1 MTKATAREG
10 TAHGGTLPLV
20 ARVFAELAD
29 GEFHSGEQLAGTLG
43 VSRGAV
49 WKAVESLRDL
59 GATLHAVRNKGYRLR
74 SGGGALDSRRITS
87 LLPTAVSTHVRGVE
101 AAWTVDST
109 NSVLLARPN
118 PPFGSCEVM
127 LAEYQTAG
135 RGRRGRAWL
144 APPGGSICLS
154 LCWAFREVPQD
165 LGALG
170 LVIGVCALRALRES
184 GLEDA
189 RLKWPNDLVV
199 EGKKLGGILIE
210 LRAES
215 AGPACVVI
223 GIGLNVA
230 LGEKLLE
237 KIGETGVSAVDLV
250 TAGLKQPSRNALAAA
265 LVGQFVHGLQVFGKE
280 GLKPF
285 AEEWRSADAL
295 RGRQIDV
302 HTLEGVARGLARGID
317 VHGAL
322 VVETPQGVRRF
333 ISGDVT
339 VRAVG

>member
-1 MTKATAREG
+1 MTKATAPG
-10 TAHGGTLPLV
+10 DAAHGDALPLV
-20 ARVFAELAD
+20 ARVFAALAD

-74 SGGGALDSRRITS
+74 SGSDALDSKRITTHLS
-87 LLPTAVSTHVRGVE
+87 PGIRGHVRSVE

-118 PPFGSCEVM
+118 PPFGSCEVL

-135 RGRRGRAWL
+135 RGRRGRTWL

-154 LCWAFREVPQD
+154 LCWAFRDVPQD

-170 LVIGVCALRALRES
+170 LVIGVCALRALKES

-189 RLKWPNDLVV
+189 RLKWPNDLLA

-215 AGPACVVI
+215 SGPACVVI

-230 LGEKLLE
+230 LGAKLLE
-237 KIGETGVSAVDLV
+237 AIGETGVAAVDLV
-250 TAGLKQPSRNALAAA
+250 TAGMKQPSRNAVAAA
-265 LVGQFVHGLQVFGKE
+265 LVTHVVRGLLVFEKE
-280 GLKPF
+280 GLRPF
-285 AEEWRSADAL
+285 GEEWRGADAL

-317 VHGAL
+317 LHGAL
-322 VVETPQGVRRF
+322 VVETPHGVRRF

-339 VRAVG
+339 VRAVE

>member
-1 MTKATAREG
+1 MTKASEDA
-10 TAHGGTLPLV
+10 LPLV

-29 GEFHSGEQLAGTLG
+29 AEFHSGEQLAATLG

-49 WKAVESLRDL
+49 WKAVESLREL
-59 GATLHAVRNKGYRLR
+59 GATLHAVPNKGYRLR
-74 SGGGALDSRRITS
+74 SGGDALDAKQINI
-87 LLPTAVSTHVRGVE
+87 LLSEPVRAHVRSVN

-109 NSVLLARPN
+109 NSILLARPN
-118 PPFGSCEVM
+118 PPFGFCEVM

-135 RGRRGRAWL
+135 RGRRGRAWV

-154 LCWAFREVPQD
+154 LSWAFREVGRD

-184 GLEDA
+184 GLEETG
-189 RLKWPNDLVV
+189 LKWPNDLVMG
-199 EGKKLGGILIE
+199 GKKLGGILIE

-230 LGEKLLE
+230 LGAKLLQA
-237 KIGETGVSAVDLV
+237 IGQTGVSPIDLV
-250 TAGLKQPSRNALAAA
+250 TAGLERPSRNALAAA
-265 LVGQFVHGLQVFGKE
+265 LISQIVSGLLVFEKE
-280 GLKPF
+280 GLRHF
-285 AEEWRSADAL
+285 AQEWSGADAL
-295 RGRQIDV
+295 RGHQIDV
-302 HTLEGVARGLARGID
+302 HTMEGVARGLARGID
-317 VHGAL
+317 LHGAL

-339 VRAVG
+339 VRAVE